1 MSGVHAPSG
10 RSVRTDLSLTSPD
23 DERDNEE
30 ITAIGNRQR
39 VILGLVTESSGRA
52 KMLLSIS
59 TTHQPATDLGFL
71 LHKNPANIR
80 TVEFPFGPAHVFYPE
95 ASEERC
101 TATVLLEMD
110 PVGLVRNRKGPAGEG
125 FALAHYV
132 NDRPYVASSFM
143 SVVLAKLFGTAM
155 AGRSKD
161 RPDLPDRALP
171 LKVSIPVLSCRG
183 GEPTLRRLFE
193 PLGYAVH
200 AAPIPL
206 DDRFPSWGASRYVS
220 ANLTVEARVAD
231 LLTHLYV
238 LLPVLDDDKHYWVTE
253 DEVEKLMQ
261 RGGAWLASHPE
272 RDLIVSRYLRHQK
285 GLTATALARLLEEDQ
300 SDRDADEE
308 AHDRE
313 EETVEERI
321 SLNTQRIASVLAVLK
336 SIGARRVV
344 DLGCG
349 EGRLLRELLADPHV
363 AEVVGVDVS
372 HRALSAAARALQL
385 DRMPERRRERLRL
398 FQSSLTY
405 RDRRLTGYD
414 AATLLEVI
422 EHLEPNRLPALARAV
437 FGAAHPANVIV
448 TTPNAEYNVR
458 FETLPAGELRHRD
471 HRFEW
476 TRSEFREWC
485 NAVAGE
491 HGYSVRHLPV
501 GAEDAEVGP
510 PTQMAVFSR

>member
-1 MSGVHAPSG
+1 
-10 RSVRTDLSLTSPD
+10 
-23 DERDNEE
+23 
-30 ITAIGNRQR
+30 
-39 VILGLVTESSGRA
+39 
-52 KMLLSIS
+52 MLLSIS
-59 TTHQPATDLGFL
+59 TTHRPATDLGFL
-71 LHKNPANIR
+71 LHKNPGNVR

-161 RPDLPDRALP
+161 RPDLPELALP
-171 LKVSIPVLSCRG
+171 LEADIPVLPCRG
-183 GEPTLRRLFE
+183 GEALLRRLFE
-193 PLGYAVH
+193 PLGYEVH
-200 AAPIPL
+200 ATPIAL
-206 DDRFPSWGASRYVS
+206 DDRFPDWGSSRYVS
-220 ANLTVEARVAD
+220 ATLRAEIRVAD

-261 RGGAWLASHPE
+261 RGGTWLAGHPE
-272 RDLIVSRYLRHQK
+272 RDLIVRRYLRHQR
-285 GLTATALARLLEEDQ
+285 GLTTTALARLLEEDRC
-300 SDRDADEE
+300 DPDADEE
-308 AHDRE
+308 TYDRE
-313 EETVEERI
+313 EEAVEERI
-321 SLNTQRIASVLAVLK
+321 SLNTQRVASVLAVLK

-349 EGRLLRELLADPHV
+349 EGRLIREMLRDSQF
-363 AEVVGVDVS
+363 AEVAGVDVS
-372 HRALSAAARALQL
+372 HRALSAAARTLHL
-385 DRMPERRRERLRL
+385 DRMPEQQRERLQL

-405 RDRRLTGYD
+405 RDRRLAGYD

-422 EHLEPNRLPALARAV
+422 EHVEPSRLPALERAI
-437 FGAAHPANVIV
+437 FGTAQPANVIV

-476 TRSEFREWC
+476 TRPEFHEWC
-485 NAVAGE
+485 ESVAGE
-491 HGYSVRHLPV
+491 HGYSVRHLAIGPD
-501 GAEDAEVGP
+501 DAEVGP